1 MEQLALEEK
10 TRNELKA
17 ARQQYEEDKRR
28 QELLLSQQQ
37 HEQLKQGV
45 VDETSNVTP
54 TPEEDEYVYE

>member
-10 TRNELKA
+10 TRNELKE

-45 VDETSNVTP
+45 VDET
-54 TPEEDEYVYE
+54 